1 MTYETV
7 NYSVASGVATIELNR
22 PHVLNAIN
30 RQMHGEW
37 LDALEAARRDADARV
52 VVIRGA
58 GRAFS
63 AGHDLK
69 QDVELPVR
77 TPEEWRTA
85 LGSTLALALLIWD
98 FDKPVIAAVHGYCL
112 GKACQVA
119 LACDFVIASED
130 AVIGEPEV
138 RSVNSSTFPI
148 LPWLVG
154 LRRAKDFLMLGR
166 TATGR
171 EAEAMGLI
179 SFACPPSE
187 LQCRSEELAAEAV
200 SIPPAAMRLNKRAV
214 NHAFELMGL
223 RSGSLYNLEML
234 SLTIAREFEVEP
246 STDFDRIRRDHG
258 LKAAI
263 ADRDGA
269 AVDGR

>member
-1 MTYETV
+1 MAYDTV
-7 NYSVASGVATIELNR
+7 SYSVASEVATIELNR
-22 PHVLNAIN
+22 PDVLNAIN
-30 RQMHGEW
+30 RQMHREW
-37 LDALEAARRDADARV
+37 VEALEAARRDADVRV

-69 QDVELPVR
+69 QDVDLPVR
-77 TPEEWRTA
+77 KPEEWRSA
-85 LGSTLALALLIWD
+85 LGDTLALALLIWD

-112 GKACQVA
+112 GKACQIA
-119 LACDFVIASED
+119 LACDFVIAAED

-154 LRRAKDFLMLGR
+154 LRKAKDLLMLGR

-171 EAEAMGLI
+171 EAESMGMI
-179 SFACPPSE
+179 NFVCPPAE
-187 LQCRSEELAAEAV
+187 LQACTRELAREVA
-200 SIPPAAMRLNKRAV
+200 SIPPAAVRLNKRAV

-246 STDFDRIRRDHG
+246 STDFDRIRRDKG

-263 ADRDGA
+263 ADRDRA
-269 AVDGR
+269 AVDGK